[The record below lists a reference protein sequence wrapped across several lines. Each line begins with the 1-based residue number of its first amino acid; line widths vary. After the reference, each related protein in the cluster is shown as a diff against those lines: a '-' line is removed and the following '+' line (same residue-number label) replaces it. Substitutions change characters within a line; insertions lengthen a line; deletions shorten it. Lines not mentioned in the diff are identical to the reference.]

1 LHKSFVIS
9 LFLCLGNFIL
19 AQDASITGFIVD
31 LDDEEPLI
39 GASVKV
45 VGQNIGGVT
54 DLSGKF
60 KINNL
65 TKGEYSLTIS
75 YVGYIDKEFK
85 INIKRGINNIN
96 IIKLKTSNLDLKELE
111 VIADIVKERVTP
123 VAATTISAKY
133 IQENLGNQE
142 FPEILRNTPSVYV
155 TKEGGGFGD
164 SRINVRGFE
173 QNNIAVMVNGVP
185 VNDMESGWVYWSNW
199 SGLADVTNKMQI
211 QRGLGASKL
220 AIPAVGGTINILT
233 NAAEFKKGGNVSSSI
248 GNDGYTKYVAS
259 LSSGLSEKGFA
270 ATMQLTYNK
279 GNGYIQGTDFKAY
292 SYFLSSTYN
301 INKKHR
307 VSATI
312 IGAPQVH
319 NRRSIHNFYDSVSL
333 ATYRC
338 PVNDSLDDFSK
349 GIKFNPGWGM
359 LNGEVFS
366 WKKNFYHK
374 PKAFINHYWNFSE
387 YTKLKTA
394 AYFSLGNGGGT
405 AARGRGLQNDNIE
418 GFSGYDSFQGF
429 GVGIHDTSGQVMFDS
444 IIAYNNGEY
453 VAAFGGYNDQADT
466 VRDYP
471 GGNSLLGDGWIR
483 SASMNRHIW
492 YGIIST
498 FEHNFNENLSFVAG
512 VDARNYVGQHY
523 RKVEN
528 LLGNNTYLSSKDINN
543 PENIINYETGSTF
556 GSFSENSH
564 LNNNTIQY
572 HNDGI
577 VKWLGG
583 FTQIEYS
590 SEKFSVFS
598 SLSLSNQG
606 FKRVDHFNYLDDD
619 TLQTTDW
626 QIFNGGT
633 LKAGL
638 NYNLSKNS
646 RLFFNA
652 GYFSKQPI
660 FNTIFLRYRNIINET
675 AKNQTVEAYEIG
687 YSFFKGDFDLD
698 INAYY
703 TEWANRQ
710 FTRNMF
716 LDNQDV
722 LYVFDNISQT
732 HQGIEMEFNFKLS
745 KKYSLTGMVSIG
757 DWIYTSN
764 FNATGTVLDLYGN
777 PTEDVQDSVLILY
790 GNGLKVGDAAQHTY
804 SLIFKY
810 KPVKGLSINA
820 TYYVAD
826 QLYAPYNIFE
836 DQFYQQG
843 GQVTK
848 LPIYGIARLGVFYRK
863 KINHKTVSLK
873 LNINNLLNTLYIA
886 ELNTNSLNSSGE
898 LYTPDQVEFYTK
910 NKGYYGFGRT
920 WNFGIKLSF

>member
-1 LHKSFVIS
+1 MHKSFVFS
-9 LFLCLGNFIL
+9 LFLFLGSFTI
-19 AQDASITGFIVD
+19 AQDASLTGFIVD
-31 LDDEEPLI
+31 LEYDEPLI

-45 VGQNIGGVT
+45 IGQNIGGVT
-54 DLSGKF
+54 DISGKF

-75 YVGYIDKEFK
+75 YVGYIDKELKIK
-85 INIKRGINNIN
+85 INGGNNNIN
-96 IIKLKTSNLDLKELE
+96 TIRLKTFNLDLKELE

-133 IQENLGNQE
+133 IQDNLGNQE

-233 NAAEFKKGGNVSSSI
+233 NAAEFKKGGNVSTSV
-248 GNDGYTKYVAS
+248 GNNGYTKHVAS

-319 NRRSIHNFYDSVSL
+319 NGRRIHNFYDSVSL
-333 ATYRC
+333 ATFRC
-338 PVNDSLDDFSK
+338 PENDSIDKLSK

-405 AARGRGLQNDNIE
+405 SARGRGLQNENIE

-429 GVGIHDTSGQVMFDS
+429 GVGIHDSSGQVMFDS
-444 IIAYNNGEY
+444 IIAYNQGEY
-453 VAAFGGYNDQADT
+453 VAALGGYNEQADT
-466 VRDYP
+466 IRDFP
-471 GGNSLLGDGWIR
+471 GGNSTLGDGWIR
-483 SASMNRHIW
+483 TASMNRHIW

-512 VDARNYVGQHY
+512 LDARYYVGQHY

-528 LLGNNTYLSSKDINN
+528 LLGNNTYISSKDVNN
-543 PENIINYETGSTF
+543 PENFINYESGSSF

-564 LNNNTIQY
+564 LNNNTLQY

-590 SEKFSVFS
+590 SEKFSIFS

-626 QIFNGGT
+626 QSFNGGT

-638 NYNLSKNS
+638 NYNLSKNM
-646 RLFFNA
+646 RLFLNA

-660 FNTIFLRYRNIINET
+660 FNTIFLRYRNIINES

-732 HQGIEMEFNFKLS
+732 HQGIEMEFNFKVS

-777 PTEDVQDSVLILY
+777 PTEDIQDSVLILY

-804 SLIFKY
+804 SLTFKY
-810 KPVKGLSINA
+810 KPIRGLSINA

-836 DQFYQQG
+836 DQFYQEG

-848 LPIYGIARLGVFYRK
+848 LPIYGIARLGIFYRK
-863 KINHKTVSLK
+863 KINDKTVSLR
-873 LNINNLLNTLYIA
+873 LNINNLLNKLYIA
-886 ELNTNSLNSSGE
+886 ELNTNSLNSNGE
-898 LYTPDQVEFYTK
+898 LYTPNQFEFYTK